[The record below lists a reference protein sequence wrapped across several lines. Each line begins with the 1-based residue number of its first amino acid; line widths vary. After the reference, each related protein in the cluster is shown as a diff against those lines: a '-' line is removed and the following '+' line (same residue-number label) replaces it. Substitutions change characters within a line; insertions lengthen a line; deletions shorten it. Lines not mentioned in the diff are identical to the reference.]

1 MKLLDKLRPQPGW
14 ESADPTTRVAA
25 VRDLVDDDG
34 AQQVLLQIAQND
46 DDPSVRREAVVRIGD
61 LDALVGI
68 IESDSDGAVRAD
80 ARGVVRDLVI
90 EAEDA
95 AQGESGVG
103 ALSDEHDL
111 IAVAR
116 TARLEAVSRSALSRL
131 TDQRALGS
139 VARRATRGA
148 IAKEAL
154 AKLDDHDEIQ
164 AVAVKTDDKTIAL
177 LAFDRLTEGH
187 LTRDVLEHLGKRA
200 KQKAVQR
207 RARAA
212 LSALDALVKP
222 PPPSPHAGVCDRLD
236 ALANETDLDRG
247 RSALDHLLE
256 RWADLDGAPEVDVAQ
271 RFAAA
276 REAAESRLAELEAV
290 AAASRPPA
298 PAHVDPKP
306 APEPPA
312 PASLSEEQL
321 ASVETVVVELEKL
334 VGAERK
340 VVSAARWA
348 ELDTQWREL
357 MSEYGLDAKPDDRLS
372 ELRRRRDA
380 VEQRRT
386 VLLNEAAVSHQR
398 AEQEGLQRIQQRCR
412 ALETLAASEDL
423 GLAEGERQL
432 RTARRL
438 LDDPGPVPR
447 KHRDQTMRK
456 LRHAHTQLLGRV
468 HELRDFADWQ
478 RWANLGIQESLC
490 RRMEALVESP
500 DEARD
505 LVQQFRD
512 IMVGWRQA
520 ADVPKDRGEELWQ
533 RFKKAHDAVHPRYQ
547 DDLDKQ
553 AAERD
558 ENLAKLTA
566 LVEEAEKLAD
576 SSDWLRTVQRIS
588 HLQTQWKSIGAAP
601 RKQQRQLWTRFRAAC
616 NTFFSRRKADLA
628 DRKKQWA
635 ENLTRKEALCASAE
649 ALAESDDL
657 MAAIAEVKR
666 MQAAWKTIGPVR
678 RSRSDALWQRFRSA
692 SDAVFERARQ
702 KEQAASA
709 ERVAVLEALCSEVE
723 ALAEAHSDNASAEGL
738 AGKVRELQQRWRV
751 APEVPS
757 NLRRALSTR
766 FGQGLAHLA
775 AAHPDAFRGTELDP
789 NRQLR
794 RLEELCKRVEA
805 VKPSADL
812 TENGASPAEILA
824 SKWRDTL
831 ASNLMGARIDE
842 AAERRTAVDEVKR
855 AKQDYRRIGTVSGE
869 KGQQLAQR
877 FRTACEQVLR
887 WAASGKPEKTP
898 GAGGTKRRS
907 GSRPAERPDRP
918 TEPDGPTQ

>member
-14 ESADPTTRVAA
+14 ESADPSTRVAA

-34 AQQVLLQIAQND
+34 VQQLLLQIAQND

-80 ARGVVRDLVI
+80 ARGVVRDLMI
-90 EAEDA
+90 EAEDS
-95 AQGESGVG
+95 AQGELGVG
-103 ALSDEHDL
+103 ALSDEHEL

-154 AKLDDHDEIQ
+154 AKLDDLDEIQ

-222 PPPSPHAGVCDRLD
+222 PPPSPHAGVCDKLD
-236 ALANETDLDRG
+236 ALANETDFDRG
-247 RSALDHLLE
+247 RNALDRLLE
-256 RWADLDGAPEVDVAQ
+256 RWADLDGAPEIDVAR
-271 RFAAA
+271 RFAAG

-298 PAHVDPKP
+298 PVDADPKP
-306 APEPPA
+306 TPEPPA

-340 VVSAARWA
+340 VVSARWA
-348 ELDTQWREL
+348 ELDTQWQEL

-372 ELRRRRDA
+372 ELRRRRDT
-380 VEQRRT
+380 VDQRRT
-386 VLLNEAAVSHQR
+386 VLLDEAAVSRQR
-398 AEQEGLQRIQQRCR
+398 AEQESLQRIQQRCR
-412 ALETLAASEDL
+412 ALETLVASEDL

-432 RTARRL
+432 RAVRRL

-447 KHRDQTMRK
+447 KHRDDSLRK

-468 HELRDFADWQ
+468 RELRDFADWQ

-512 IMVGWRQA
+512 IMARWRQA

-547 DDLDKQ
+547 ADLDKQ

-558 ENLAKLTA
+558 GNLAKLTA
-566 LVEEAEKLAD
+566 LVDEAEKLAD
-576 SSDWLRTVQRIS
+576 SSDWLKTVQRIS
-588 HLQTQWKSIGAAP
+588 HLQTEWKSIGAAP
-601 RKQQRQLWTRFRAAC
+601 RKQQRRLWTRFRAAC
-616 NTFFSRRKADLA
+616 STFFSRRKADLA

-635 ENLTRKEALCASAE
+635 ENLTRKEALCASVE

-666 MQAAWKTIGPVR
+666 TQAEWKTIGPVR
-678 RSRSDALWQRFRSA
+678 RSRADALWQRFRSA

-702 KEQAASA
+702 KEQVASA
-709 ERVAVLEALCSEVE
+709 ERVAVLEALCGEVE
-723 ALAEAHSDNASAEGL
+723 ALAEANSADASAEGL
-738 AGKVRELQQRWRV
+738 AGKVRELQQRWRA

-757 NLRRALSTR
+757 NLRRTLSTR
-766 FGQGLAHLA
+766 FGQALAHLA

-855 AKQDYRRIGTVSGE
+855 AKQDYRRIGTVSGKE
-869 KGQQLAQR
+869 GQQLAQR
-877 FRTACEQVLR
+877 FRIACEQVLT
-887 WAASGKPEKTP
+887 WAAPGKPEKTP
-898 GAGGTKRRS
+898 GSGGTKRRF
-907 GSRPAERPDRP
+907 GSRPAEQ
-918 TEPDGPTQ
+918 PDGPH